1 MVDSPPNRYT
11 CRIFVGSEREM
22 VELTSALDNALA
34 GEGRLVMLAGEP
46 ASARFAPPKSWRP
59 TPKGK
64 AQTSSGPGATRAK
77 AGATSSG

>member
-1 MVDSPPNRYT
+1 MVDSPPNRDT
-11 CRIFVGSEREM
+11 GHIFVGREREM
-22 VELTSALDNALA
+22 AELTFALDDALA

-59 TPKGK
+59 TPKRK
-64 AQTSSGPGATRAK
+64 AQWSSGAGATRTK